1 MGDLAELDAD
11 GYLRIAGRARDIIRT
26 GGESVTPGEVETVL
40 ADHPAVADL
49 AVVGMPDPQWG
60 EVICAVLVLF
70 DGQDAPTV
78 DELRAHCDGKLSSY
92 KHPRRVAVVD
102 EIPRTVSTGQ
112 VRRMLLV
119 EQLST

>member
-1 MGDLAELDAD
+1 MTSDV
-11 GYLRIAGRARDIIRT
+11 GRT
-26 GGESVTPGEVETVL
+26 
-40 ADHPAVADL
+40 
-49 AVVGMPDPQWG
+49 GMPDPQWG
-60 EVICAVLVLF
+60 EVICAVLVLA
-70 DGQDAPTV
+70 DGQAAPTV

-102 EIPRTVSTGQ
+102 VIPRTVSTGQ